1 MPDREEVLFV
11 TVAVVFAITTVF
23 PSVLFVRLVSG
34 ASLETALWLA
44 LPVSAIFVVAVVVVM
59 RRTHGR
65 LVPPLE

>member
-11 TVAVVFAITTVF
+11 AVAIVFAITTVF

-34 ASLETALWLA
+34 GSLETALWLA

-59 RRTHGR
+59 RRTYGS